1 MLNRR
6 LIWVLVNP
14 LLNMVK
20 NETYLGFFNFLKRPR
35 VRVDITAQVL
45 WAQRKECKKM
55 GTRFMKK
62 IIEER

>member
-1 MLNRR
+1 MLSRR

-35 VRVDITAQVL
+35 VGVDTTAQVCGL
-45 WAQRKECKKM
+45 KEKNVK
-55 GTRFMKK
+55 RW
-62 IIEER
+62 EPVS